1 MQTRILMVCLGNIC
15 RSPLAEGIL
24 KSKVDSNLVL
34 VDSAG
39 TAGYHI
45 GNRPDPRSIS
55 VAQKYGIDISDQQ
68 CRIFTK
74 RDFYEFDLIY
84 AMDRNNF
91 QDIVSMADEAEH
103 QNKVKLLL
111 EEVDLE
117 YREVPDP
124 YYGGTQGF
132 EHVLNMV
139 EDASMGLLSHIRKN
153 HINCKFFV

>member
-124 YYGGTQGF
+124 YYGGEQGF
-132 EHVLNMV
+132 EMV
-139 EDASMGLLSHIRKN
+139 FEMISAACDAIAERISHR
-153 HINCKFFV
+153 